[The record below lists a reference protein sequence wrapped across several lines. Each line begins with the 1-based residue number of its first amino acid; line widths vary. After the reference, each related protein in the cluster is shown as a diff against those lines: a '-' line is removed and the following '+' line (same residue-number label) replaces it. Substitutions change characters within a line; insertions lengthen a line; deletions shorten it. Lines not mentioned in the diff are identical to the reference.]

1 MISEKAK
8 KKKQN
13 NITLQASVKLAVN
26 SRLNNLRIPKST
38 ESSKSNG
45 RDRFGNYQNSS
56 EVKPMSGK
64 ANTPGMAVSEEERQ
78 KAVESLNVR
87 QKQINLLRAELINIE
102 KVS

>member
-8 KKKQN
+8 NKKQN
-13 NITLQASVKLAVN
+13 NITLQDSVKLAVN
-26 SRLNNLRIPKST
+26 SRLNNLRIPKAT

-45 RDRFGNYQNSS
+45 RDRFGNYKNSS
-56 EVKPMSGK
+56 EVKPSGK
-64 ANTPGMAVSEEERQ
+64 ANTPSMAVSEEERQ